1 MKMFLY
7 LLIASNVNAT
17 SSTATLHL
25 QGVVPRI
32 VKTSVQN
39 NKLVIE
45 HNFPIDLPDT
55 CVIINTMKMICTDLN
70 ITIVTLE

>member
-1 MKMFLY
+1 MII
-7 LLIASNVNAT
+7 LLVLLWNTAAAST
-17 SSTATLHL
+17 STAVLHL

-32 VKTSVQN
+32 LKTSVLN

-55 CVIINTMKMICTDLN
+55 CVIVNTMKMICTDLN